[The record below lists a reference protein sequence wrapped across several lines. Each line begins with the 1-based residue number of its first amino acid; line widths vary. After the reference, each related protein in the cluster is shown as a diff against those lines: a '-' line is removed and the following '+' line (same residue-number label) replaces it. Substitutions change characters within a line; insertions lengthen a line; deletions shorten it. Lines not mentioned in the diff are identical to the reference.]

1 MEKIKAFRYR
11 KNLSV
16 NDFVRK
22 LDGLGFQARKL
33 GQATDITELM
43 IKDQDCKVFLGV
55 AGALVPAGMKEILVD
70 MISSGWIDVLVI
82 TGANLT
88 HDLIED
94 LGYNHL
100 MGHEDMDDYKLNKK
114 GLVRMYNTLM
124 PNKAYEKLEEFFK
137 KNWEEISKQE
147 SIKDFLW
154 ALGKLSPGKGILRT
168 CYNKKIP
175 IFCPA
180 ISDSGIGLM
189 MWNQL
194 SQGKKAELK
203 ALDDLKEILDI
214 AWTAKRTGVIYLGGG
229 TPKNY
234 IQQAMQFSKE
244 ANYGVQITMDRAE
257 FGGSS
262 GAELKEGIS
271 WGKLSHNATNI
282 NLACDITIALPLI
295 YTALKQRI

>member
-11 KNLSV
+11 KNISV
-16 NDFVRK
+16 NDFVRE

-33 GQATDITELM
+33 GQAIDVIESM
-43 IKDQDCKVFLGV
+43 IKDKDCKVFLGV
-55 AGALVPAGMKEILVD
+55 AGALVPGGMKEILVD
-70 MISSGWIDVLVI
+70 MITSGWIDVLVI

-94 LGYNHL
+94 FGFNHL
-100 MGHEDMDDYKLNKK
+100 IGHESMDDYKLNKK

-154 ALGKLSPGKGILRT
+154 AIGKLSPGNGILKA

-189 MWNQL
+189 MWSQL
-194 SQGKKAELK
+194 AQGKKAELK
-203 ALDDLKEILDI
+203 ALEDLKEILDI

-234 IQQAMQFSKE
+234 IQQAVQFSKE

-271 WGKLSHNATNI
+271 WGKLSRKAKNI

>member
-11 KNLSV
+11 KNISV
-16 NDFVRK
+16 NDFVRE

-33 GQATDITELM
+33 GQAIDVIESM
-43 IKDQDCKVFLGV
+43 IKDKDCKVFLGV
-55 AGALVPAGMKEILVD
+55 AGALVPGGMKEILVD
-70 MISSGWIDVLVI
+70 MITSGWIDVLVI

-94 LGYNHL
+94 FGFNHL
-100 MGHEDMDDYKLNKK
+100 IGHESMDDYKLNKK

-154 ALGKLSPGKGILRT
+154 AIGKLSPGNGILKA

-189 MWNQL
+189 MWSQL
-194 SQGKKAELK
+194 AQGKKAELK
-203 ALDDLKEILDI
+203 ALEDLKEILDI

-271 WGKLSHNATNI
+271 WGKLSRKAKNI

>member
-11 KNLSV
+11 KNISV
-16 NDFVRK
+16 NDFVRE

-33 GQATDITELM
+33 GQAIDVIESM
-43 IKDQDCKVFLGV
+43 IKDKDCKVFLGV
-55 AGALVPAGMKEILVD
+55 AGALVPGGMKEILVD
-70 MISSGWIDVLVI
+70 MITSGWIDVLVI

-94 LGYNHL
+94 FGFNHL
-100 MGHEDMDDYKLNKK
+100 IGHESMDDYKLNKK

-154 ALGKLSPGKGILRT
+154 AIGKLSPGNGILKA

-189 MWNQL
+189 MWSQL
-194 SQGKKAELK
+194 AQGKKIT
-203 ALDDLKEILDI
+203 ALQSLQKSTTQRNQSFFQPKNTIKNISRSEESTLRRVMLDI
-214 AWTAKRTGVIYLGGG
+214 
-229 TPKNY
+229 
-234 IQQAMQFSKE
+234 
-244 ANYGVQITMDRAE
+244 IT
-257 FGGSS
+257 
-262 GAELKEGIS
+262 
-271 WGKLSHNATNI
+271 
-282 NLACDITIALPLI
+282 
-295 YTALKQRI
+295 